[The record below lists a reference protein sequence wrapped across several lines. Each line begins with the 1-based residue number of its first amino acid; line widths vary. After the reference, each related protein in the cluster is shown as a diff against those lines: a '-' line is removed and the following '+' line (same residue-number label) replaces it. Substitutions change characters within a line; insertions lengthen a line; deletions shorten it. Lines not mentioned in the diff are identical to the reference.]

1 MEPQLVATSR
11 SGFPR
16 GTPGHRRHW
25 QRRLE
30 QCEFLFKDRME
41 LRRYIGKL
49 TNAHPCLTPHEAF
62 LAIAETGGDL
72 QFATQLLNQEPEFAD
87 ELYEMSRVIDVD
99 KYIALRPTPVLGP
112 VSSARRKRT
121 LSRRWT
127 EALSSSSDRR
137 STHLLVEEI
146 AQREDPAHNYFLSRQ
161 DKYTS
166 SSGPGLPWHKE
177 NTKGVTVPFLGGDA
191 TILDSKGVNP
201 GAGSTRKRRGLL
213 FSLQKSL
220 KPERMRTFSPNLRR
234 GAGMLEGHSANTGD
248 RLFAPVSI
256 SQNMFRDRML
266 DANQSAIPM
275 ASEAANISE
284 RLSIL
289 KTNASGVANLTGQLR
304 ANHIEETKDVEGVEG
319 LIIHDAS
326 NARRSPLRRAIGKSV
341 RGRLSR
347 KHISKQARRRRS
359 GVTLSK

>member
-1 MEPQLVATSR
+1 MATSR

-41 LRRYIGKL
+41 LRRHIGKL
-49 TNAHPCLTPHEAF
+49 TTAHPCLTPHEAF

-112 VSSARRKRT
+112 VSTARRKRT

-127 EALSSSSDRR
+127 EALSSSDDRR
-137 STHLLVEEI
+137 STHILVEEI

-161 DKYTS
+161 DRYTS
-166 SSGPGLPWHKE
+166 SSGAGLPWHKE
-177 NTKGVTVPFLGGDA
+177 NTKGVTVPILGELNTSA
-191 TILDSKGVNP
+191 SKSGGS
-201 GAGSTRKRRGLL
+201 GAGSTRQRRGLL

-220 KPERMRTFSPNLRR
+220 KPERIRTFSPNLKRN
-234 GAGMLEGHSANTGD
+234 GGISEGLSANTGD

-266 DANQSAIPM
+266 DTNQSAIPRT
-275 ASEAANISE
+275 SEAADISE

-289 KTNASGVANLTGQLR
+289 KTSTNTVANLTGHLR
-304 ANHIEETKDVEGVEG
+304 ANHIEEAQSVEGVKG
-319 LIIHDAS
+319 LIKHDAS
-326 NARRSPLRRAIGKSV
+326 NARKSPLRKAMRKSV

-347 KHISKQARRRRS
+347 KHISKQARRRR
-359 GVTLSK
+359 GGDRLPK